1 MPSVSSFFTQ
11 ATNFGSSVSGGVDPR
26 TGLYNV
32 RIVLGRLVGNR
43 NLGPSLPLALGYS
56 PLDGTD
62 LGFGRGFSPGLTTYD
77 TDNALLAL
85 STGER
90 YKVVETGTEVLPQQK
105 KLDTVRIGK
114 DEDGDFYRIVHKSG
128 EVEILT
134 GPQNAFG
141 LKVPTALLTPAGH
154 RLTLSWDFGEAQ
166 PRLLAVAD
174 ESDTLLTVDLDD
186 AARHVLRVLPGHS
199 EGYDVELLFQNE
211 QLSTVRHLGLGP
223 GEPLEWSF
231 RYEPMGEQGEWGSW
245 LTGVV
250 LPGGMS
256 ETASYTADGH
266 RFPDSCDLPPLPRV
280 VRFAQ
285 EPGGGQPT
293 VAADYDY
300 TSTNFVG
307 GFSGA
312 SYDAGSDT
320 LYGVLTGYTYGS
332 TESRTCGADT
342 RTITRTYNSYHL
354 LTEETTAQ
362 NGCSQQVGT
371 EYYARIGQ
379 EFDQQP
385 AQFQL
390 PTRRTVTWTDPA
402 RNTRSDITATD
413 FDERGNPR
421 SRTAPDG
428 SRTDWTYYP
437 AGGSGSDCPPDPHG
451 FTRSLKEV
459 VRTPPATGFDAPVL
473 TTVYRYASYAT
484 GEPRVGAAL
493 VKVQEQQLADGRELS
508 SVGFHYR
515 TSGEEFGRLLGL
527 DGTETL
533 GGDAGHGFVTVA
545 ATHTFGFAVD
555 GEALDQTHAVTTDDG
570 LTLTRSERRSRFTG
584 RLWSATDTQGNGV
597 AVTYD
602 GLGRMLTRTVNP
614 GTAHQAVETRAYA
627 TGGDAPFLVTAT
639 SPMMSADPGE
649 PGEQVRVALDGAG
662 RPVRRE
668 RRAVD
673 GDGGWYVV
681 QRVGYDE
688 QGRTASVT
696 DTDHLPDGSAG
707 GELTE
712 TFGYDDWGRVSAT
725 DSTDGS
731 TRVGRSDPVALT
743 TTTQLKGG
751 GSPVTGTVV
760 TTHNQRGEPVR
771 VERFDLRGV
780 SRGVRTLDRDGWGR
794 VRRVTDEL
802 GNSTRHDYNPRGLP
816 TLTELPDGTQVSRAH
831 DVRQDGG
838 GLATE
843 LTVGKAHYGTR
854 TFDRLGRLT
863 GTASGGR
870 AWHYDYDRDSDLV
883 PTGATTPD
891 GQRRGYAVVP
901 ELDNVLTAV
910 RADRVTQ
917 EFTPHPVTG
926 FPTAAR
932 EGEVAVTRDYY
943 PSGLPR
949 AETVSRPGAPDT
961 TVTWQF
967 TLGGDEVA
975 CTGVDGAVRRTSR
988 DRLGRLQEI
997 TDPDLRVLDPVHDPA
1012 SRLTGWTVEDLGT
1025 GATLATALTL
1035 DDLGREV
1042 ARGFT
1047 RTLGG
1052 GGAPEVWTQT
1062 QEWQDNDLLSART
1075 LRRGAELLRRET
1087 FGYDS
1092 RNRLTD
1098 YSCQGPVPP
1107 QDELGRGITAQ
1118 TFRHDGWSNL
1128 TDSRTEFADG
1138 GSETAGY
1145 HYDNPLDPCQLTG
1158 ISRTGADGD
1167 IRLTYDAA
1175 GRLTT
1180 DEAGRALRYDALGRL
1195 AATEGAGGYGYDP
1208 FDRLLTR
1215 TAPDGGTG
1223 ALSYRGETLA
1233 SVTEDDRSA
1242 RLLHLGDHPVAQ
1254 HGPGGPPATRL
1265 LGADG
1270 TGTVRVSAS
1279 GTESD
1284 QYAYTPYGLRP
1295 AQTGDGVLGFTGR
1308 AVDPLTGCYHLGNGA
1323 RDYHP
1328 ALRRFATPDPL
1339 SPFGAGGVNPYA
1351 YCAGDPVNRVDPS
1364 GHLSW
1369 TAWLGIGLGVAG
1381 LALTV
1386 VTGGLA
1392 VVAAGGVLA
1401 ALGAAS
1407 TATLVVGALG
1417 VASDVTAIVG
1427 GALEKASPKASSVL
1441 GWVSLGTGLAGLA
1454 EAGTALARTAS
1465 RLGARAPEVAGDA
1478 AHGIGGGNV
1487 RALGDYPALV
1497 DAPDGGPMVV
1507 RVPEV
1512 MHGRYDAE
1520 RYFTR
1525 TPNPRY
1531 RNAVWTSVYR
1541 ATPEM
1546 VETTAREARGL
1557 PEVREIHI
1565 LSGTHGTR
1573 TGERGPNEVSERILG
1588 EDQDLAATMN
1598 GEDPRVLV
1606 TAHNLPTMRHGSLR
1620 AVLERP
1626 NAEIIAAFCYS
1637 RNDRVLREILGLH
1650 PTVSF
1655 TKR

>member
-1 MPSVSSFFTQ
+1 M
-11 ATNFGSSVSGGVDPR
+11 DPR

-32 RIVLGRLVGNR
+32 RIVLGLLVGNR

-90 YKVVETGTEVLPQQK
+90 YKVVETDTAVLPQQK
-105 KLDTVRIGK
+105 KLDTVRIGR

-141 LKVPTALLTPAGH
+141 LKVPTVLLTPAGH
-154 RLTLSWDFGEAQ
+154 RLSLSWDFGEAQ
-166 PRLLAVAD
+166 PRLRSVAD

-186 AARHVLRVLPGHS
+186 GARHVLHVLPGRS
-199 EGYDVELLFQNE
+199 EGYDVEFLFRNG

-223 GEPLEWSF
+223 GEPLEWSLS
-231 RYEPMGEQGEWGSW
+231 YEPMGEQGEWGSW
-245 LTGVV
+245 LTGLD

-256 ETASYTADGH
+256 ETASYTANGH

-300 TSTNFVG
+300 TATNFVG

-312 SYDAGSDT
+312 GYDAGSDT

-332 TESRTCGADT
+332 TESRTCGGDT
-342 RTITRTYNSYHL
+342 RTVTRTYNSYHL

-371 EYYARIGQ
+371 DYYARIGE

-390 PTRRTVTWTDPA
+390 PTQRTVTWTDPA
-402 RNTRSDITATD
+402 RNTRSDITTTD
-413 FDERGNPR
+413 FDEQGNPR
-421 SRTAPDG
+421 SRTGPDG
-428 SRTDWTYYP
+428 SRTDWTFYP
-437 AGGSGSDCPPDPHG
+437 ADGSGSDCPPDPHG
-451 FTRSLKEV
+451 FTRWLKEV
-459 VRTPPATGFDAPVL
+459 VRTPPATEFDAPVL
-473 TTVYRYASYAT
+473 TTAYRYAPYAT
-484 GEPRVGAAL
+484 GEPRLDTAVL
-493 VKVQEQQLADGRELS
+493 KSREQRLADGRELS
-508 SVGFHYR
+508 AVDFHYR

-527 DGTETL
+527 DETETL
-533 GGDAGHGFVTVA
+533 GGDAGHGFVTTA
-545 ATHTFGFAVD
+545 STHTFGFAAD
-555 GEALDQTHAVTTDDG
+555 GEALAQTHTLTTDDG
-570 LTLTRSERRSRFTG
+570 LALTRAERRSRFTG

-597 AVTYD
+597 ALTYD
-602 GLGRMLTRTVNP
+602 GLGRMLSRTVNP
-614 GTAHQAVETRAYA
+614 GTAHQAVQTRAYE

-696 DTDHLPDGSAG
+696 DLDHLPDGSAG

-712 TFGYDDWGRVSAT
+712 TFRYDDWGRVSAT

-731 TRVGRSDPVALT
+731 TRAGRTDPVALT

-760 TTHNQRGEPVR
+760 TTHNLRGEPVR

-780 SRGVRTLDRDGWGR
+780 SQGVRTLDRDGWGR

-843 LTVGKAHYGTR
+843 LTVGKARYGTQ

-870 AWHYDYDRDSDLV
+870 EWHYDYDRDSDLV
-883 PTGATTPD
+883 PAGATMPD
-891 GQRRGYAVVP
+891 GQRRRYTAVP
-901 ELDNVLTAV
+901 ELDNVLTLV
-910 RADRVTQ
+910 RADQVTQ
-917 EFTPHPVTG
+917 ELTPHPVTG
-926 FPTAAR
+926 FPTEAR
-932 EGEVAVTRDYY
+932 EGEVTVTRDYY

-949 AETVSRPGAPDT
+949 AETVSRAGAPDT
-961 TVTWQF
+961 TVSWQF
-967 TLGGDEVA
+967 TLGGEEVA

-997 TDPDLRVLDPVHDPA
+997 ADPDLRVLEPTYDPA
-1012 SRLTGWTVEDLGT
+1012 SRLTGWTVEDLGS

-1042 ARGFT
+1042 AREFT
-1047 RTLGG
+1047 WAP
-1052 GGAPEVWTQT
+1052 GATGASEVWKQT

-1075 LRRGAELLRRET
+1075 LHRGSALVRRET

-1098 YSCQGPVPP
+1098 YTCQGPVPP
-1107 QDELGRGITAQ
+1107 QDELGRGIAAQ
-1118 TFRHDGWSNL
+1118 SFRHDGWSNL
-1128 TDSRTEFADG
+1128 TDSRTDFADG
-1138 GSETAGY
+1138 GSETATY
-1145 HYDNPLDPCQLTG
+1145 HYDNPQDPCQLTG
-1158 ISRTGADGD
+1158 ISRTGPAGD
-1167 IRLTYDAA
+1167 LQLAYDAA

-1180 DEAGRALRYDALGRL
+1180 DGAGRALRYDPLGRL
-1195 AATEGAGGYGYDP
+1195 AATEGAGSYGYDP

-1223 ALSYRGETLA
+1223 VLSYRGETLA
-1233 SVTEDDRSA
+1233 TVTEDDRAA

-1254 HGPGGPPATRL
+1254 HGPGGQPATRL

-1279 GTESD
+1279 TDEPD

-1295 AQTGDGVLGFTGR
+1295 AQAGAGILGFTGR
-1308 AVDPLTGCYHLGNGA
+1308 PVDPVTGCYHLGNGA

-1328 ALRRFATPDPL
+1328 ELRRFATPDPL

-1369 TAWLGIGLGVAG
+1369 AAWLGIGLGVAG

-1407 TATLVVGALG
+1407 TTTLVVGALG

-1427 GALEKASPKASSVL
+1427 GALEKAAPRASSVL

-1454 EAGTALARTAS
+1454 EGGATLARTAS
-1465 RLGARAPEVAGDA
+1465 GIGARAPEAAGDA
-1478 AHGIGGGNV
+1478 AHGLGGGNF
-1487 RALGDYPALV
+1487 RGLEDCPTLV

-1512 MHGRYDAE
+1512 MHGRYDRE

-1525 TPNPRY
+1525 TPNPSH

-1541 ATPEM
+1541 ATPDM
-1546 VETTAREARGL
+1546 VEATAREARGL
-1557 PEVREIHI
+1557 PDVREIHI

-1573 TGERGPNEVSERILG
+1573 TGERGPGEIDRRILR
-1588 EDQDLAATMN
+1588 EDRDLADTMN
-1598 GEDPRVLV
+1598 AEDPQVLV
-1606 TAHNLPTMRHGSLR
+1606 TAHNLPRMRRGALR

-1637 RNDRVLREILGLH
+1637 RNDRALREILGLH